1 MPEIETS
8 RLIYLIL
15 LLLMVAGWFYMQNR
29 QGLNKSLQQIA
40 VWGMIFVGVAAGY
53 GLWGDITRNSG
64 VPRQSYET
72 GTGAVTIPRS
82 ADGHY
87 YLTAFPRH

>member
-29 QGLNKSLQQIA
+29 QGLNKSLQQ
-40 VWGMIFVGVAAGY
+40 
-53 GLWGDITRNSG
+53 
-64 VPRQSYET
+64 
-72 GTGAVTIPRS
+72 
-82 ADGHY
+82 
-87 YLTAFPRH
+87 